1 MVKVL
6 WYLLF
11 LCVFAAFSV
20 VQYRLFKRLPRTR
33 KPFWYHEAFI
43 LVFTAMMYL
52 YILVLAR
59 FSILLIAGAYFLSSQ
74 VPVLLNAAISAG
86 AVGTSGR
93 DEAEVSWGA
102 VCLVI
107 RHIALSAIQ
116 VIASAVLVYSY
127 PILAGIVYFS
137 YSAPSTA
144 ATLAIIRITLL
155 VFFVGSTLLSLP
167 SLVGASVSE
176 NLSTAV
182 RRRYLGV
189 SLAGLLP
196 SGVLLTTLLW
206 TFNLPA
212 NHSAVSF
219 HFTYSPA
226 ILIILA
232 AYFVCTL
239 LVPYIIGVVRNAAWQ
254 RELLERQTVVL
265 SRSARILRTPKA
277 DYRVQELQ
285 NLITNLQQE
294 RETFVAADKSIR
306 FGLYIEKLRESE
318 TEPGAVISSSHQ
330 DFARGDDGYAAPS
343 APGQTHTLPAAPH
356 AAGITEGY
364 DGDVSLLARDP
375 ARAGPPTRVVSQ
387 PPSADQDTI
396 HDPFYDGALANFD
409 DRYYFL
415 ARPRD
420 PRFQYLDWIESMA
433 GQLQMTVDDL
443 RTRGADGLGAAKD
456 WADCYEQDRRDL
468 IEGKTRTNAN
478 ALKAVVVSTIVTT
491 VITVFFT
498 SFGSWLWSHAALALP
513 K

>member
-11 LCVFAAFSV
+11 LCVFAAINLV
-20 VQYRLFKRLPRTR
+20 GYRLLKIRPRAR
-33 KPFWYHEAFI
+33 RSFWFQETMI

-74 VPVLLNAAISAG
+74 VPIILNAAISAG
-86 AVGTSGR
+86 TVGTRGR
-93 DEAEVSWGA
+93 DEAEISWGA
-102 VCLVI
+102 VCLAV
-107 RHIALSAIQ
+107 RHIALAVIQ
-116 VIASAVLVYSY
+116 TLSYTVLVYSY
-127 PILAGIVYFS
+127 PILVGIVYFS

-144 ATLAIIRITLL
+144 ATLAIVRITLL
-155 VFFVGSTLLSLP
+155 VFFVGGTFLSLP
-167 SLVGASVSE
+167 TLVGPSVSE

-196 SGVLLTTLLW
+196 SGVLLSTLLW
-206 TFNLPA
+206 TFDTPVK
-212 NHSAVSF
+212 HSASSVMSF

-277 DYRVQELQ
+277 DYRIQELQ

-306 FGLYIEKLRESE
+306 FGLYIEKLKELE
-318 TEPGAVISSSHQ
+318 TRPAI
-330 DFARGDDGYAAPS
+330 A
-343 APGQTHTLPAAPH
+343 LPAEDSASTVP
-356 AAGITEGY
+356 
-364 DGDVSLLARDP
+364 P
-375 ARAGPPTRVVSQ
+375 ARVVSQ
-387 PPSADQDTI
+387 PPPADQDTI
-396 HDPFYDGALANFD
+396 QDSFYEGVRKNFD
-409 DRYYFL
+409 DRDYFL
-415 ARPRD
+415 ARARD

-443 RTRGADGLGAAKD
+443 RPRGTDGLGAAKD

-468 IEGKTRTNAN
+468 IEGKTRTKAN
-478 ALKAVVVSTIVTT
+478 ALNAVVVSTIVTT

-498 SFGSWLWSHAALALP
+498 SFGSWLWSHAAEALP